1 MPYRMRTE
9 MIKRRS
15 QLLRAMRNFFD
26 AKGYLEVDTPSLSP
40 DLIPEPTI
48 QNFETT
54 FSNEFVGSRNL
65 YLIPSPEVFMKRLI
79 ADGSGSIYQFC
90 HCFRN
95 DEQIGENHNPEFTML
110 EYYTVGFDEQDSIP
124 LTEELVATSSPKDAD
139 QAVLP
144 PFRRITMK
152 EAMWEYAHVDLDA
165 CQKQSALAE
174 ECRKHG
180 LMAPTSPESWE
191 ETFNRLFLTLV
202 EPNLPQDKPLVLDR
216 YPAQIDCLAK
226 RDGAYR
232 KRWEMYMKGVEIA
245 NCYDEERDVE
255 TVRAYYEKEY
265 ARLVDERAK
274 SGQAIPNVDPAFAD
288 IFAHF
293 PQTSGVA
300 MGIDRLLMV
309 QSGAHQLGDLI
320 LFPFSAML
328 SSGKKTN

>member
-1 MPYRMRTE
+1 M
-9 MIKRRS
+9 RRS
-15 QLLRAMRNFFD
+15 ALLRSMRSFFD
-26 AKGYLEVDTPSLSP
+26 QKGYLEVDTPLLSP

-54 FSNEFVGSRNL
+54 FSNEFVGSKNL

-95 DEQIGENHNPEFTML
+95 AEQIGKNHNPEFTML

-124 LTEELVATSSPKDAD
+124 LTEELIASSSPKGTDP
-139 QAVLP
+139 VLLP
-144 PFRRITMK
+144 PFRRLSMK
-152 EAMWEYAHVDLDA
+152 EAMWEFARVDLDA
-165 CQKQSALAE
+165 CQRQSLLAE
-174 ECRKHG
+174 ECRRRNLSVPKE
-180 LMAPTSPESWE
+180 PEGWE
-191 ETFNRLFLTLV
+191 DTFTRLFLTLV

-245 NCYDEERDVE
+245 NCYDEERDAE
-255 TVRAYYEKEY
+255 TIRSYYRKEY
-265 ARLVDERAK
+265 AKLVSERTK
-274 SGQAIPNVDPAFAD
+274 TGQAIPDADPSFAD
-288 IFAHF
+288 LFNDF

-309 QSGAHQLGDLI
+309 QSGSHEIGDLI

-328 SSGKKTN
+328 SSGKKTS